1 MHTQPARK
9 QLICALAFIGLGVL
23 SGAASAQSAEYRRG
37 YDQGYREGMAAA
49 QARDGRDGRDG
60 RDYGHAR
67 GRIQIM
73 EALWGVRE
81 ASCDARDAVRQIAGR
96 FSNPSIT
103 ANNQLCGDPA
113 PRTRKRLTVTYRC
126 GDSQLM
132 RAEADEGD
140 SLTLNCQ

>member
-1 MHTQPARK
+1 MEN
-9 QLICALAFIGLGVL
+9 QLVGKRLMCALAFIGLGVV

-49 QARDGRDGRDG
+49 QTRDGRDARQ
-60 RDYGHAR
+60 DYGRGR
-67 GRIQIM
+67 GRIQIV
-73 EALWGVRE
+73 EAMWGVRD
-81 ASCDARDAVRQIAGR
+81 ASCDAREAVRQIAGR
-96 FSNPSIT
+96 YSNPSVT

-113 PRTRKRLTVTYRC
+113 PRARKRLTVTYRC

-132 RAEADEGD
+132 RAQADEGD